1 MPDSLFWLPR
11 HLLKYDNLGTLQGLI
26 QSAFLWG
33 YTATQL
39 LGGHLADR
47 FGGRAVIGFGVAW
60 FSIAS
65 LLLPAALSPA
75 VAAAGMTLPAVLL
88 ARMCVV
94 SGAVVWRVVSGFLSF
109 TAAAGDSYRAVTAA
123 AAATAAAVQCLCSS
137 IAAEARQML
146 AGAAAAVAMFA
157 SCYCVV

>member
-1 MPDSLFWLPR
+1 VIIVL
-11 HLLKYDNLGTLQGLI
+11 LQGLI

-39 LGGHLADR
+39 LGGHLADK

-94 SGAVVWRVVSGFLSF
+94 SGVGVGQMCAVIYCRLIELS
-109 TAAAGDSYRAVTAA
+109 
-123 AAATAAAVQCLCSS
+123 
-137 IAAEARQML
+137 
-146 AGAAAAVAMFA
+146 
-157 SCYCVV
+157 

>member
-1 MPDSLFWLPR
+1 MTLS
-11 HLLKYDNLGTLQGLI
+11 DNLLFAIPCTLQGLI

-39 LGGHLADR
+39 LGGHLADK

-94 SGAVVWRVVSGFLSF
+94 SGVGAGQMCAVVYCRLTELS
-109 TAAAGDSYRAVTAA
+109 
-123 AAATAAAVQCLCSS
+123 
-137 IAAEARQML
+137 
-146 AGAAAAVAMFA
+146 
-157 SCYCVV
+157 